1 MTEPRLDGAVRVF
14 DLLGAGD
21 VDGAARAAARFRPR
35 AVLDAIGYHDVAE
48 HAGRYRDLVI
58 AWLPL
63 VDPLSRPEI
72 AAWFVENSVADL
84 AYLDDQHTAA
94 ALLVDS
100 VKASV
105 TRSAEILAMLETVAH
120 GPDAGVSRERAGVA
134 RASAEELRAVVA
146 RIDDV

>member
-1 MTEPRLDGAVRVF
+1 M
-14 DLLGAGD
+14 
-21 VDGAARAAARFRPR
+21 
-35 AVLDAIGYHDVAE
+35 LDARDYRDVSE
-48 HAGRYRDLVI
+48 HAERYRDLVL

-72 AAWFVENSVADL
+72 AYWYADNSVADL
-84 AYLDDQHTAA
+84 AHLDDQHTAA

-105 TRSAEILAMLETVAH
+105 IRSAELLERLDTVAY